1 MEIQFFGVSGSVI
14 ESEENVLDSISIND
28 PSQNLG
34 LDLKS
39 GFDIDVEIRN
49 SQETVKFTIA
59 DAQID

>member
-1 MEIQFFGVSGSVI
+1 MI
-14 ESEENVLDSISIND
+14 ESEENALDSISIND

-49 SQETVKFTIA
+49 F
-59 DAQID
+59 